1 MLSFKQFLLE
11 SLHEDT
17 LNPRRQD
24 YGTQEEYLQALRDA
38 SVKQKAEAQQMTSS
52 AEQRANTLGKA
63 ETGLKVGEAA
73 TDAILSAG
81 AVAVPGVGTALNA
94 GVKGIKATIAG
105 SQGDYGKSAL
115 YAADAA
121 LPAVGRAATLVSQTG
136 KAAKIAQPALELA
149 KDVGS
154 YISNPVK
161 ETIGQGLRKVVTTE
175 PVAKAVSSL
184 ASAGESLGL
193 SQPATKLIG
202 RTSLTLGTK
211 AAAEPVKPMVTNSL
225 KSVDDKLE
233 QGEQS
238 LKSNQLA
245 SNTTSLGRKRIGE
258 V

>member
-1 MLSFKQFLLE
+1 MLTFKQFLLE

-52 AEQRANTLGKA
+52 AEQRANTLGKV
-63 ETGLKVGEAA
+63 ETGLKVGEVA
-73 TDAILSAG
+73 TDAILTAG
-81 AVAVPGVGTALNA
+81 AAVAPGYGTALNA
-94 GVKGIKATIAG
+94 GVKGLKAAIAG
-105 SQGDYGKSAL
+105 YQGDYGKAAL

-121 LPAVGRAATLVSQTG
+121 LPAVGQAAKIASQTG
-136 KAAKIAQPALELA
+136 RAAKIAQPALELA

-161 ETIGQGLRKVVTTE
+161 ETIGQGLRKVLTAQ
-175 PVAKAVSSL
+175 PVENTVKSL
-184 ASAGESLGL
+184 ASAGKSLGF
-193 SQPATKLIG
+193 SEPATKLIG
-202 RTSLTLGTK
+202 RTSLSLAPK
-211 AAAEPVKPMVTNSL
+211 VAAQPIKPIVTNSL

-233 QGEQS
+233 QGEQA

-245 SNTTSLGRKRIGE
+245 SNITSLGRKRIGE